1 VLGALRLDGMALAT
15 GSDYVAITE
24 NSGIEE
30 GLAKALAAA
39 AEGRPV
45 VVDVCVDYS
54 KRTRFTEGVVQ
65 TVLKRFPLGDKVRF
79 IGRALWR
86 KVTG

>member
-1 VLGALRLDGMALAT
+1 MALAT
-15 GSDYVAITE
+15 GSDYVAILD

-30 GLAKALAAA
+30 GLARALATAA
-39 AEGRPV
+39 AGRPV
-45 VVDVCVDYS
+45 VVDVNVDYS